1 MIHEDDR
8 DVAEALRTVAPDPA
22 VPDGLLAGARRK
34 RARTRALAGTVG
46 GLGAAALAVGIAL
59 PAMLRPT
66 MVADNAA
73 QEPAPAATA
82 ASQLQDTSSL
92 AAPATEPSAATNPSA
107 EAAALAAQ
115 RLGWDVVVQGED
127 ANRVVSPSSLSL
139 SLAMLAEGARG
150 DSLASIDETLG
161 LAGEERAAAFSALRG
176 SLSGYATAPGDIDL
190 EEPPAQPAIH
200 LANRL
205 VTIDTEALPE
215 FVSRLESVY
224 DVPLVP
230 TDRGSAQGVLD
241 AWVNEHTAGLIE
253 KSGIEVTPDTKVVI
267 QDSLLF
273 AAAWQTPFEFD
284 DLPLDFDDAGTVEA
298 VQGIVTARYAESER
312 WTAVRLPYDARLA
325 ADVILP
331 AEGMAPTELTAD
343 DLVAVDRALE
353 AAPEEEI
360 DVTMP
365 ELDLAAKSDL
375 IKALPAVDLTDLSG
389 IIPDGTIEQ
398 WVQQS
403 VLQVS
408 AKGTVGAAVTEA
420 AVREALAQSD
430 RRVVVDRGYVFRVA
444 DTETDWP
451 LFLASVTDP
460 AAN

>member
-1 MIHEDDR
+1 M
-8 DVAEALRTVAPDPA
+8 
-22 VPDGLLAGARRK
+22 
-34 RARTRALAGTVG
+34 
-46 GLGAAALAVGIAL
+46 
-59 PAMLRPT
+59 
-66 MVADNAA
+66 
-73 QEPAPAATA
+73 
-82 ASQLQDTSSL
+82 
-92 AAPATEPSAATNPSA
+92 
-107 EAAALAAQ
+107 
-115 RLGWDVVVQGED
+115 
-127 ANRVVSPSSLSL
+127 
-139 SLAMLAEGARG
+139 
-150 DSLASIDETLG
+150 
-161 LAGEERAAAFSALRG
+161 
-176 SLSGYATAPGDIDL
+176 
-190 EEPPAQPAIH
+190 
-200 LANRL
+200 
-205 VTIDTEALPE
+205 
-215 FVSRLESVY
+215 
-224 DVPLVP
+224 
-230 TDRGSAQGVLD
+230 
-241 AWVNEHTAGLIE
+241 
-253 KSGIEVTPDTKVVI
+253 TPDTKVVI

-312 WTAVRLPYDARLA
+312 WTAVRLPYDARLS

-343 DLVAVDRALE
+343 DLVAADRALD

>member
-1 MIHEDDR
+1 MQDLFVTE
-8 DVAEALRTVAPDPA
+8 T
-22 VPDGLLAGARRK
+22 
-34 RARTRALAGTVG
+34 
-46 GLGAAALAVGIAL
+46 
-59 PAMLRPT
+59 
-66 MVADNAA
+66 A
-73 QEPAPAATA
+73 Q
-82 ASQLQDTSSL
+82 
-92 AAPATEPSAATNPSA
+92 
-107 EAAALAAQ
+107 
-115 RLGWDVVVQGED
+115 
-127 ANRVVSPSSLSL
+127 
-139 SLAMLAEGARG
+139 
-150 DSLASIDETLG
+150 
-161 LAGEERAAAFSALRG
+161 F
-176 SLSGYATAPGDIDL
+176 
-190 EEPPAQPAIH
+190 
-200 LANRL
+200 
-205 VTIDTEALPE
+205 
-215 FVSRLESVY
+215 
-224 DVPLVP
+224 
-230 TDRGSAQGVLD
+230 
-241 AWVNEHTAGLIE
+241 
-253 KSGIEVTPDTKVVI
+253 
-267 QDSLLF
+267 
-273 AAAWQTPFEFD
+273 
-284 DLPLDFDDAGTVEA
+284 
-298 VQGIVTARYAESER
+298 
-312 WTAVRLPYDARLA
+312 

-343 DLVAVDRALE
+343 DLVAADRALD

>member
-1 MIHEDDR
+1 
-8 DVAEALRTVAPDPA
+8 
-22 VPDGLLAGARRK
+22 
-34 RARTRALAGTVG
+34 
-46 GLGAAALAVGIAL
+46 
-59 PAMLRPT
+59 
-66 MVADNAA
+66 
-73 QEPAPAATA
+73 
-82 ASQLQDTSSL
+82 
-92 AAPATEPSAATNPSA
+92 
-107 EAAALAAQ
+107 
-115 RLGWDVVVQGED
+115 
-127 ANRVVSPSSLSL
+127 
-139 SLAMLAEGARG
+139 MLAEGARG

-161 LAGEERAAAFSALRG
+161 LAGAERAAAFSALRG

-205 VTIDTEALPE
+205 VTIDTEARPE

-224 DVPLVP
+224 DVPLVS
-230 TDRGSAQGVLD
+230 TDRASAQGLLD

-343 DLVAVDRALE
+343 DLVAADRALD